1 MPMLG
6 ETGYTTPT
14 ITVPLTAVGDTFVP
28 VPFNNFIVRRF
39 TLFAPS
45 GTMATSAAT
54 IGAYTAAAAGGSLIS
69 TVAVATGLTATRK
82 FLDRTIASP
91 ATTDILAPTQ
101 YANPQNGQL
110 EWGIFVRV
118 GVIDDGTVTSVKCA
132 FDLEAVVP
140 AVI

>member
-6 ETGYTTPT
+6 ETGFTTAPV
-14 ITVPLTAVGDTFVP
+14 TVDLKTVGDTFVP
-28 VPFNNFIVRRF
+28 IPYNNFIVRRF
-39 TLFAPS
+39 TIYAPS

-69 TVAVATGLTATRK
+69 TVATATGLTATRK

-91 ATTDILAPTQ
+91 ATVDILAPSAYTL
-101 YANPQNGQL
+101 PNGQVQY
-110 EWGIFVRV
+110 GIFVRV
-118 GVIDDGTVTSVKCA
+118 GVIDDGTVTTLKAV
-132 FDLEAVVP
+132 FDVEAVVP

>member
-6 ETGYTTPT
+6 ETGFTTAPV
-14 ITVPLTAVGDTFVP
+14 TVPLTAVGDTFVP

-39 TLFAPS
+39 TLYKPS

-69 TVAVATGLTATRK
+69 TVATATGLTATRK

-91 ATTDILAPTQ
+91 ATVDILAPTA
-101 YANPQNGQL
+101 YTAPNGQVQS
-110 EWGIFVRV
+110 GIFVRV
-118 GVIDDGTVTSVKCA
+118 GVIDDGTVTSVQA
-132 FDLEAVVP
+132 VFDLEAVVP

>member
-14 ITVPLTAVGDTFVP
+14 ISIDLKTVGDTFVP

-54 IGAYTAAAAGGSLIS
+54 IGAYTATAAGGSLIS
-69 TVAVATGLTATRK
+69 TVATATGLTATRK

-91 ATTDILAPTQ
+91 ATVDILAPTAYTQ
-101 YANPQNGQL
+101 SNGQVAY
-110 EWGIFVRV
+110 GIFVRV
-118 GVIDDGTVTSVKCA
+118 GVIDDGTVTSLKCA